1 MIGPSAVGPQ
11 TSSPHGPPDVRVLV
25 VDDDESAREGIV
37 RLIQTFGV
45 RARAA
50 GDGEEAFQLV
60 PEVQPALILCDL
72 QMPRLD
78 GFGFVKRL
86 RHTPPF
92 HRILTVAVTG
102 LCGPLD
108 FAATRAAGFDDHFV
122 KPISAK
128 VHAYV
133 LERASY
139 EGALT
144 PGGAGSQP

>member
-1 MIGPSAVGPQ
+1 
-11 TSSPHGPPDVRVLV
+11 
-25 VDDDESAREGIV
+25 
-37 RLIQTFGV
+37 
-45 RARAA
+45 
-50 GDGEEAFQLV
+50 LV

-86 RHTPPF
+86 RHMPPF

-128 VHAYV
+128 VLAYV